1 MKFLTFEKTEKPI
14 CEIKDNKKFK
24 KSKIIYLDSDNETNY
39 KFNHF
44 AIQEGYLQLLPNQN
58 TERQIL
64 YIAGAS
70 GSGKTFFTGQYLKT
84 YKETFPDNP
93 IYMFSTIPKGDVS
106 LKDVE
111 IDYID
116 LETILEEDLTAKDF
130 ENSMV
135 LFDDCDCITNKK
147 IKDRVI
153 SIQAS
158 VLETG
163 RHYRV
168 SCIIT
173 NHEAYAG
180 ITTKKILNECHSI
193 TIFPLTLGGRAL
205 KYLLENYM
213 GLDKD
218 EIKQIKKLKTR
229 AVTFIKS
236 YPKIVLSNRNIYVL
250 GSSDSGSDSES
261 EIDEYIEKSRLSKR
275 GKKSRKKETK

>member
-1 MKFLTFEKTEKPI
+1 MKYLTFEHTKISI
-14 CEIKDNKKFK
+14 CEIRDNKKFK

-44 AIQEGYLQLLPNQN
+44 AIQEGYLQLIPNPN

-70 GSGKTFFTGQYLKT
+70 GSGKSYFTGQYLKE
-84 YKETFPDNP
+84 YKSTFPDNP

-106 LKDVE
+106 LKDIE

-116 LETILEEDLTAKDF
+116 LSTILEEELTSKDF

-135 LFDDCDCITNKK
+135 IFDDCDTITNKK
-147 IKDRVI
+147 IKERVI
-153 SIQAS
+153 SIQSS

-229 AVTFIKS
+229 AITFIKS
-236 YPKIVLSNRNIYVL
+236 YPKVVLANRNIYVL
-250 GSSDSGSDSES
+250 GASDEGTDSES
-261 EIDEYIEKSRLSKR
+261 EIDEYIEKSKASKK
-275 GKKSRKKETK
+275 GKNQKK